1 MLYMTYQANP
11 SRYAT
16 MPYRTCGRSGLK
28 LPAVSLGLWH
38 NFGDATPMENQ
49 RAMLRTA
56 FDLGITHFDLA
67 NNYGP
72 PTAAPRPILASTCG
86 AISNPTATNSSSPAK
101 RGGTCGPARTAQ
113 AAVPANI

>member
-1 MLYMTYQANP
+1 
-11 SRYAT
+11 RYT
-16 MPYRTCGRSGLK
+16 QMVYRRTGRSGLK

-38 NFGDATPMENQ
+38 NFCGVDTLENS

-72 PTAAPRPILASTCG
+72 PPGSAEEMLGKLLAQDFRLYRYELMNSSWAGYYMGRGPYGEWGSCKYLVSTCDQ
-86 AISNPTATNSSSPAK
+86 SL
-101 RGGTCGPARTAQ
+101 
-113 AAVPANI
+113 